1 MTVDNL
7 QDLYLE
13 QLRDLYNAESQLA
26 EALPE
31 MKEMASDEELESA
44 FQEHHQQTQEQKE
57 RLEQLFDNLGEDP
70 TGEKCEAMEGLIEE
84 TQGLASEGRDADAV
98 DAALITQAQ
107 RAEHYEIAG
116 YGTVQTYAQQLDRD
130 DDADLLNTTL
140 EEEKSTDREL
150 TEIAETVVNPKAAAM

>member
-98 DAALITQAQ
+98 
-107 RAEHYEIAG
+107 E
-116 YGTVQTYAQQLDRD
+116 DR
-130 DDADLLNTTL
+130 
-140 EEEKSTDREL
+140 KS
-150 TEIAETVVNPKAAAM
+150 VV